1 MLHEPPRSHTVLGKL
16 VWALTRAWQRHH
28 SHYDH
33 SQAPVSGVCQS
44 VTSPRPL
51 CRVCVELSHGISG
64 GSVAGCGPRVAGLGQ
79 AQGLRV
85 EHVQARVR
93 MRVRVRVCVCVHV
106 CVYARA
112 PVRGSHT
119 SSSTQPR
126 QPTAPSQSRPHATCP
141 RPPPRDLP
149 TAPLRS
155 AGSRPC
161 RAPTL
166 ATQDTRRRSAPATPR
181 AAL

>member
-93 MRVRVRVCVCVHV
+93 MRVRVRVCVCARV
-106 CVYARA
+106 CVRAR
-112 PVRGSHT
+112 
-119 SSSTQPR
+119 
-126 QPTAPSQSRPHATCP
+126 TCP
-141 RPPPRDLP
+141 GVPHIIIDATSAADSTESVTSPRNMSTSP
-149 TAPLRS
+149 AP
-155 AGSRPC
+155 
-161 RAPTL
+161 
-166 ATQDTRRRSAPATPR
+166 
-181 AAL
+181 